1 MGMFDNYTGLRYTYY
16 PTNNSTENTNY
27 RYAFV
32 NKPPYPC
39 ENIKGNIVSL
49 MWKIGENVSFDVN
62 MQPTVMVE
70 KDAIILTE
78 SGEVPNAVPQGTH
91 IGTREYNTADIK
103 TWVLKRTYVN
113 TEGITQYVWEEETPF
128 TLPVK
133 GFVPVILQTL
143 KDVSI
148 DEIDFTIYGYN
159 HEEVYNAKL
168 PYLLTVPMHI
178 TNEMAA
184 VLIRGNYIFEYA
196 LLQGKSVNRK
206 ISTCITII

>member
-1 MGMFDNYTGLRYTYY
+1 M
-16 PTNNSTENTNY
+16 
-27 RYAFV
+27 
-32 NKPPYPC
+32 
-39 ENIKGNIVSL
+39 
-49 MWKIGENVSFDVN
+49 
-62 MQPTVMVE
+62 
-70 KDAIILTE
+70 
-78 SGEVPNAVPQGTH
+78 
-91 IGTREYNTADIK
+91 
-103 TWVLKRTYVN
+103 
-113 TEGITQYVWEEETPF
+113 WEEETPF

-178 TNEMAA
+178 TDDMAD

-196 LLQGKSVNRK
+196 LLQDKTVNRK
-206 ISTCITII
+206 ISTCVTII